1 MIKATSLHFTSWLP
15 LFLLSPLHV
24 TVCCRHMQSICMGS
38 LRTPLHPDLG
48 KRYGRRAVDVRFMR
62 AYTSLSGT
70 AESQRYAGA
79 ASAQTTV
86 LSGDFIRYN
95 NETRYDEPALA

>member
-1 MIKATSLHFTSWLP
+1 MIKATSLHFLASALPPLPCTSP
-15 LFLLSPLHV
+15 FA
-24 TVCCRHMQSICMGS
+24 CRHMESICMGS
-38 LRTPLHPDLG
+38 ILTFVTVRTARGGCALHARD
-48 KRYGRRAVDVRFMR
+48 
-62 AYTSLSGT
+62 TSLSGT

-79 ASAQTTV
+79 ASAQTAV